1 MIINIEKKVI
11 DTGKTLITDEHV
23 ANEYEKLMKKENKTA
38 KELRRLSRI
47 KKYGDKAIAKHKM
60 DNFKNNPT
68 KVKSLEKIENQSLE
82 QKEERVKE
90 VIEDIFS
97 GVNVI
102 EACENHYVEPK
113 YFFKTLEKPEYYEDK
128 VNFLNARITL
138 AEYYLYRREKLE
150 KDLLSGKIDT
160 STYSA
165 LSSDYKY
172 LAGKLAPLAY
182 GDKIQLEAN
191 VNKNN
196 TFEVINSEKIKE
208 LNNLLTSNIIDAD
221 FEEE

>member
-23 ANEYEKLMKKENKTA
+23 ANEYERLMNKENMTA

-82 QKEERVKE
+82 QREERVRD

-102 EACENHYVEPK
+102 EACENHYIEPK
-113 YFFKTLEKPEYYEDK
+113 YFFKILEKPEYYEDK

-191 VNKNN
+191 VNRTN
-196 TFEVINSEKIKE
+196 TFDVVNSEKIKE
-208 LNNLLTSNIIDAD
+208 LNNLLTSNIIDAE